1 MQEEE
6 ENAQREEKFPG
17 IAWQQQSLFALLPE
31 HKQALCVPAH
41 GKIPAGIHPEG
52 EVGKAVSAYHRPH
65 LGNGKTRN
73 DPNISVDFSSCPCH
87 TQKEL
92 PRLCEVSTF
101 VSRYFF
107 ILFFLGKM
115 GSQGKWDRCF
125 WMGKNAIFLVG
136 EAGETWRC
144 LQSQGHTSHG
154 KYNPAGQVDLGG
166 MGLILKLSRA

>member
-6 ENAQREEKFPG
+6 ENAQREEKFPSV
-17 IAWQQQSLFALLPE
+17 AWQQRSLFALLPE

-73 DPNISVDFSSCPCH
+73 DPNISVDFSSCPCP

-92 PRLCEVSTF
+92 PGLCEVPTF
-101 VSRYFF
+101 VSRYFLSCF
-107 ILFFLGKM
+107 SL
-115 GSQGKWDRCF
+115 GKWDPRGNGIGAF
-125 WMGKNAIFLVG
+125 GWGKMPFSWWEKQEKHGDAFRARDTRAMGNTIQLDKWI
-136 EAGETWRC
+136 
-144 LQSQGHTSHG
+144 
-154 KYNPAGQVDLGG
+154 
-166 MGLILKLSRA
+166 